1 MISEETKAY
10 RKQWHQANP
19 DYWKRSYLKHREER
33 IAKACEYARA
43 HRAEISKRYRLH
55 KAQQKEATK

>member
-10 RKQWHQANP
+10 RKQWRQANP

-33 IAKACEYARA
+33 IAKACER
-43 HRAEISKRYRLH
+43 RKSPSREIQTVSPP
-55 KAQQKEATK
+55 QGSTEGGN